1 MIAKRWWCKPIGF
14 PQHPWDVCP
23 FTYKNVT
30 DFCGKLVGTWNPND
44 LYFWRSTPPKQGL
57 FQSKQGSFGFQVN
70 IYTNHMHPTR
80 TGRDTSSLKWCQ
92 ISIHLES
99 DQFFRNSTPKGGDLG
114 REFLPRCPNQRIQ
127 VQEIQENLGRTW
139 GHDPDLTSLKVYQ
152 PLYSNKSARRARTI
166 FINGP
171 QSMAL

>member
-57 FQSKQGSFGFQVN
+57 FQSK
-70 IYTNHMHPTR
+70 HPTR
-80 TGRDTSSLKWCQ
+80 TGRDTSSLKWRQ

>member
-1 MIAKRWWCKPIGF
+1 MVISRHLE
-14 PQHPWDVCP
+14 PQWP
-23 FTYKNVT
+23 
-30 DFCGKLVGTWNPND
+30 L
-44 LYFWRSTPPKQGL
+44 FWKVNPPKTRPFPIKTRVIWVPDRFTNNL
-57 FQSKQGSFGFQVN
+57 H
-70 IYTNHMHPTR
+70 TNHLHPTR

-92 ISIHLES
+92 ISIDLQR
-99 DQFFRNSTPKGGDLG
+99 DQFFRNSTPMGGDLG

-127 VQEIQENLGRTW
+127 VQGIQENLGRTW

-152 PLYSNKSARRARTI
+152 PRYSNKSARRAPTI